1 MSKDLTTIDDQLQIE
16 KIGGKTKIVYNKA
29 KITGSA
35 TQKDLMEML
44 VLAASM
50 QAQKY
55 VEKLSR
61 GAPLD
66 KDEIK
71 SLTELAQL
79 AKTNVVVVKDDT
91 YTEID
96 SNTNTQALKANLYKA
111 LTEKLKEPKE

>member
-1 MSKDLTTIDDQLQIE
+1 MTDLTTIDKQLEIT
-16 KIGGKTKIVYNKA
+16 KLDGKTKIVYNKA

-35 TQKDLMEML
+35 TQKDLMDML

-79 AKTNVVVVKDDT
+79 AKTNVVVVKDDNYET
-91 YTEID
+91 VD
-96 SNTNTQALKANLYKA
+96 STTDTQALKANLYKA
-111 LTEKLKEPKE
+111 LTDKLKGGSK